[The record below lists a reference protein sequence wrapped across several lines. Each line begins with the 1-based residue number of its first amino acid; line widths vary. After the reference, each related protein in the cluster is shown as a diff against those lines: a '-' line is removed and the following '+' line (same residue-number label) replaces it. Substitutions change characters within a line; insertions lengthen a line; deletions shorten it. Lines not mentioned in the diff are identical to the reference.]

1 MNGCKPMQ
9 TPMEPDLVGTAPL
22 IIQVTRKLQCGT
34 QISKVTW
41 NWHLPPLT
49 QRIQK
54 HLEVLKTMEFTLVQ
68 WFSNVLVDRV
78 ENKGVDNVHLLTDVM
93 CKFSE
98 G

>member
-1 MNGCKPMQ
+1 
-9 TPMEPDLVGTAPL
+9 MELALAPL
-22 IIQVTRKLQCGT
+22 I
-34 QISKVTW
+34 
-41 NWHLPPLT
+41 

-68 WFSNVLVDRV
+68 WFSNVLVDTV

-93 CKFSE
+93 CMFSE